1 MFVNKHCRDHLDSL
15 IYFVSICKPE
25 AIQACLT
32 SSESPHYRT
41 EVPGHPTTGAADGWL
56 CHGKEPRI
64 VNHSS

>member
-32 SSESPHYRT
+32 SVSHRITEQKSQDTQPRMQRMVGYVMGKKRES
-41 EVPGHPTTGAADGWL
+41 
-56 CHGKEPRI
+56 
-64 VNHSS
+64 